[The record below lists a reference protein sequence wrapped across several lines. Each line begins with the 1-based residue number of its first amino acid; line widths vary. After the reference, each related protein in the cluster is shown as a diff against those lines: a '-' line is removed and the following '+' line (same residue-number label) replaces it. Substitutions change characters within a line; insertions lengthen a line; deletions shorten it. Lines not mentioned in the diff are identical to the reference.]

1 MSDRY
6 SHHTVG
12 TLAVDLAL
20 ALGASIIE
28 VHYTDN
34 RDQSSFRDHQL
45 SFQYEELCELKKRM
59 TEIPKIPVL
68 QKKPTQ
74 SEVLTGHLTSFR
86 RSLYAKKYIPKG
98 KQIEWDDLVA
108 LSPCLEFQLSLLKD
122 YW

>member
-1 MSDRY
+1 MSDRLF
-6 SHHTVG
+6 HHTVG

-45 SFQYEELCELKKRM
+45 SFQYEELCELKRM
-59 TEIPKIPVL
+59 TEIQKYSVL

-86 RSLYAKKYIPKG
+86 RSLYAKIHPKR
-98 KQIEWDDLVA
+98 ETN
-108 LSPCLEFQLSLLKD
+108 
-122 YW
+122 